1 MTQNLFANTF
11 MFKDIVPNFES
22 FVDFLN
28 TYTSV
33 DSEDIFNNYTYKYIF
48 NRFCNSN
55 VKYDNEDAF
64 CRHFGITYENC
75 YDQYKKRYELIN
87 KLYPL
92 TDEELLLTRQVISN
106 NSLNDNVPSAND
118 PLAEPLDYIS
128 SQNASRETMS
138 KVDAYIHAV
147 YKITDNLLE
156 DFLDEFKKHFISIYS
171 IDIPV
176 Y

>member
-1 MTQNLFANTF
+1 MNQFANTF
-11 MFKDIVPNFES
+11 LFKDILPDFSS
-22 FVDFLN
+22 FSDFIDE
-28 TYTSV
+28 YTSV
-33 DSEDIFNNYTYKYIF
+33 DKTDTFNNYCFKFIF

-55 VKYDNEDAF
+55 VKYDTPDAF

-75 YDQYKKRYELIN
+75 FDQYKKRYSLIN

-106 NSLNDNVPSAND
+106 NSLNDNVPSESD
-118 PLAEPLDYIS
+118 PLGNPLNYIS
-128 SQNASRETMS
+128 SQQASRETMS

-156 DFLDEFKKHFISIYS
+156 DFLDEFKKHFITIYS
-171 IDIPV
+171 VDIPV